1 MSPLKDSRASG
12 FRNTSPMRRQPP
24 LRLEEEDELVR
35 ALRESISLE
44 KELEN
49 AKISIA

>member
-1 MSPLKDSRASG
+1 MSPLKDSQSR
-12 FRNTSPMRRQPP
+12 TSSPVRKQLP

-35 ALRESISLE
+35 ALREQISLE

-49 AKISIA
+49 AKISLV

>member
-1 MSPLKDSRASG
+1 MSPLKESSILLRSSSPSRK
-12 FRNTSPMRRQPP
+12 QPV

-35 ALRESISLE
+35 ALRETISLE

-49 AKISIA
+49 AKISLA